1 MTRDVAEGVSE
12 TVQPVDCVD
21 SDNCQTDM
29 RKNEALP
36 SKLARIAEQAE
47 RIELQT
53 ARVNALRKRTNEDNG
68 NASSAL

>member
-1 MTRDVAEGVSE
+1 
-12 TVQPVDCVD
+12 
-21 SDNCQTDM
+21 M